1 MATSLLSPDQ
11 EMSDAPPEELEGGS
25 PDLPMEE
32 EEEEE
37 SESGEDDPNEN
48 NDEEEILKD
57 ASQEEEEEGEG
68 EDEDEEEEED
78 LESLKDKQDE
88 SSPPI
93 KTPKDPRSRKRRRRD
108 KLLQDC
114 LSVQIPMQGATA
126 DLGIAMRR
134 TRRKRLA
141 DLQKEFPGLGGSA
154 AAEESSATAG
164 ATTGDAMMEAV
175 DEDEKE
181 SERQRQGDRQKLSS
195 PKKKLLHV
203 PQREDFAN
211 VVDYLEAKYVQGV
224 MINDEEDGP
233 HDPSANGEK
242 EDDDDEEGQG
252 SVYSQTSFLDDDDLQ
267 RDVAEQV
274 LAQSTTT
281 KLELESN
288 ADDAFFVN
296 IGTLEVEETHQT
308 QEGYDPLK
316 DVSAETK
323 KKPKKKRKPAE
334 KKDDKSVSKDDKS
347 STKGEAKKAPVKK
360 KENKDVG
367 AAAGKAS
374 SPKKKAADPSS
385 PKKKAAASKT
395 ATKPAASKKKESAAK
410 TSAEKTA
417 AAKKKELDA
426 AYAAVSGIMKSMTLD
441 ELPRQK
447 TKEKVAVTCPADKK
461 AGDSI
466 MFANPHFP
474 GQRLKVKIQELSLL
488 HRRTGFSSPSL
499 PSFSLSRDAHSHRS
513 KYQRIQHPVAP
524 FA

>member
-1 MATSLLSPDQ
+1 M
-11 EMSDAPPEELEGGS
+11 
-25 PDLPMEE
+25 
-32 EEEEE
+32 
-37 SESGEDDPNEN
+37 
-48 NDEEEILKD
+48 
-57 ASQEEEEEGEG
+57 
-68 EDEDEEEEED
+68 
-78 LESLKDKQDE
+78 
-88 SSPPI
+88 
-93 KTPKDPRSRKRRRRD
+93 
-108 KLLQDC
+108 
-114 LSVQIPMQGATA
+114 
-126 DLGIAMRR
+126 
-134 TRRKRLA
+134 
-141 DLQKEFPGLGGSA
+141 
-154 AAEESSATAG
+154 
-164 ATTGDAMMEAV
+164 
-175 DEDEKE
+175 
-181 SERQRQGDRQKLSS
+181 
-195 PKKKLLHV
+195 